1 MRNGD
6 HSNGNTSRKNLSP
19 LKEFDN
25 SYLQPNPHNKLNEH
39 NSRQSIYKSPIA
51 IRDAD
56 DYQIKPQNNHI
67 NNNNNRNYDSDYLK
81 VPNQLNKKNSNS
93 NNSLNGDGRS
103 HSKNA
108 PKDLINHNGYDE
120 DNYSPRNSRNNA
132 SQLLPRNVDLEF
144 PDDAYEN
151 GYEDNDVDDLPTSR
165 LYQDPTKKQP
175 PNINNGTTNNNNNP
189 KPTTNG
195 IPNKNQNTNGNNGI
209 KPVSNKEK
217 VDPAKMRDPRM
228 SKSLEEK

>member
-6 HSNGNTSRKNLSP
+6 HSNANTSRKNLSP

-25 SYLQPNPHNKLNEH
+25 SYHQSNPHNKLNEH

-56 DYQIKPQNNHI
+56 DYQIKPQNNQI

-93 NNSLNGDGRS
+93 NNSLNGDARS
-103 HSKNA
+103 HSKN
-108 PKDLINHNGYDE
+108 E

-165 LYQDPTKKQP
+165 LYQDQTKKQP
-175 PNINNGTTNNNNNP
+175 PNINNGTNNNNS

-195 IPNKNQNTNGNNGI
+195 IQNKTQNTNGNNGI